1 MRIRTLR
8 LRFSLW
14 TAALLGAALMAFGVF
29 VYFTTARALAN
40 SMDDSLRLS
49 ASQAIAAVNAEDGQ
63 ITFSD
68 SIPGAGD
75 SADELRDRGLT
86 IRIVDQQGRI
96 IQSFGA
102 YASLPVDP
110 PSFAAALRQQATF
123 STAPDLLE
131 QDPVRFY
138 TAPILENDGLVG
150 IVQVGQSLGPVQDTL
165 ERLLATLLIGMPI
178 LAAFAAL
185 AGYFLAARALAP
197 IDQIT
202 RTARRISA
210 QDLSSRLNLPTTDD
224 EVGRLAATFDGM
236 LARLDDSF
244 RRERQFTAD
253 AAHELRTPLAAMQT
267 ILGVVRTQRRTS
279 EYYEQAFDDLSEEA
293 LRLRSLVEA
302 LLRLARGESQTSALH
317 ETLDLS
323 SLLPDVADSLRPL
336 AEAKGLTLACSV
348 PKGLTVSGDV
358 DSLIR
363 LFVNLIDNAVKYTE
377 RGSVRISGHANGAV
391 VSVIVEDTGI
401 GIPAE
406 QLPRIFD
413 RFYRVDASR
422 STPGAGLGLTIAR
435 EIATAHGGA
444 VEVDSAAGRGSTF
457 TVRLPRLE

>member
-63 ITFSD
+63 INFSD

-102 YASLPVDP
+102 YATLPIDP
-110 PSFAAALRQQATF
+110 PSVAAALRQQATF

-138 TAPILENDGLVG
+138 TAPILENARLVG

-165 ERLLATLLIGMPI
+165 ERLLATLLIGVPI

-210 QDLSSRLNLPTTDD
+210 EDLSARLNLPATDD
-224 EVGRLAATFDGM
+224 EVGRLAATLDDM

-244 RRERQFTAD
+244 RRERQFTSD

-267 ILGVVRTQRRTS
+267 ILSVVRAQRRTS
-279 EYYEQAFDDLSEEA
+279 QDYEQALDDLSEES

-302 LLRLARGESQTSALH
+302 LLRLARGENQPATLR

-323 SLLPDVADSLRPL
+323 SLLPNVADSLRPL
-336 AEAKGLTLACSV
+336 AEAKGLALTCSV
-348 PKGLTVSGDV
+348 PKGLTVSADV

-377 RGSVRISGHANGAV
+377 RGSVTISARANGAV

-435 EIATAHGGA
+435 EIATAHGGT
-444 VEVDSAAGRGSTF
+444 VEVDSAAGKGSTF
-457 TVRLPRLE
+457 TVNLARLG

>member
-1 MRIRTLR
+1 
-8 LRFSLW
+8 
-14 TAALLGAALMAFGVF
+14 
-29 VYFTTARALAN
+29 
-40 SMDDSLRLS
+40 MDDSLRLS

-63 ITFSD
+63 INFSD

-102 YASLPVDP
+102 YASLPIDP

-138 TAPILENDGLVG
+138 TAPILENARLVG

-165 ERLLATLLIGMPI
+165 ERLLATLLIGVPI

-210 QDLSSRLNLPTTDD
+210 EDLSARLNLPATDD
-224 EVGRLAATFDGM
+224 EVGRLAATLDDM

-244 RRERQFTAD
+244 RRERQFTSD

-267 ILGVVRTQRRTS
+267 ILSVVRAQRRTS
-279 EYYEQAFDDLSEEA
+279 QDYEQALDDLSEES

-302 LLRLARGESQTSALH
+302 LLRLARGENQPATLR

-323 SLLPDVADSLRPL
+323 SLLPNVADSLRPL
-336 AEAKGLTLACSV
+336 AEAKGLALTCSV
-348 PKGLTVSGDV
+348 PKGLTVSADV

-377 RGSVRISGHANGAV
+377 RGSVTISARANGAV

-435 EIATAHGGA
+435 EIATAHGGT
-444 VEVDSAAGRGSTF
+444 VEVDSAAGKGSTF
-457 TVRLPRLE
+457 TVNLARLG

>member
-1 MRIRTLR
+1 MRTRTLR
-8 LRFSLW
+8 FRFAFW
-14 TAALLGAALMAFGVF
+14 TAILLALALAAFGAF
-29 VYFTTARALAN
+29 VYINTARAL
-40 SMDDSLRLS
+40 STSIDDSLRLS
-49 ASQAIAAVNAEDGQ
+49 ASQAIAAVNIENGQ
-63 ITFSD
+63 INFSD
-68 SIPGAGD
+68 SIPGSGNTAR
-75 SADELRDRGLT
+75 ELRDRGLT
-86 IRIVDQQGRI
+86 IRVLDLQGQT

-102 YASLPVDP
+102 YATLPVDP
-110 PSFAAALRQQATF
+110 PSLAAALHQQATF
-123 STAPDLLE
+123 STVSDSSE

-138 TAPILENDGLVG
+138 TAPIPENGELVG
-150 IVQVGQSLGPVQDTL
+150 VVQVGQSLASLQDTL
-165 ERLLATLLIGMPI
+165 DRLLATLFVGVPI
-178 LAAFAAL
+178 LVLFAAV

-210 QDLSSRLNLPTTDD
+210 EDLSARLNLPPTDD

-244 RRERQFTAD
+244 RRERQFTSD

-267 ILGVVRTQRRTS
+267 ILGVVRAQRRTS
-279 EYYEQAFDDLSEEA
+279 QDYEQALDDLSEEA

-302 LLRLARGESQTSALH
+302 LLRLARGESQSSALR

-336 AEAKGLTLACSV
+336 AESRGLTLTCSV
-348 PKGLTVSGDV
+348 PKGLTVSADV

-377 RGSVRISGHANGAV
+377 RGSISISGRANGAG
-391 VSVIVEDTGI
+391 VSVIVADTGI

-406 QLPRIFD
+406 QLSRVFD

-435 EIATAHGGA
+435 EIATAHGGT
-444 VEVDSAAGRGSTF
+444 VEVDSALGKGSTF
-457 TVRLPRLE
+457 TVNLPRLG